1 MSRRNAIYGRATLST
16 VLIVW
21 TGACASAPVPQ
32 TGGQPAPVGD
42 PPAWTISVLDA
53 ALWMQT
59 SAEYEALA
67 RQTWATA
74 EHLLGVA
81 LADTMWTAALEQ
93 QPGFG
98 SLPPAVIVDVDETVL
113 DNSPYAAR
121 LIEAREGYSDES
133 WGRWVDEA
141 RARPIPG
148 AVGFTRRARELG
160 VEVFY
165 VTNRNSDLE
174 QGTRRNLLA
183 VGFPPGEAD
192 DVYLLARERE
202 GWGSDKTTRRAFVA
216 TQYRILLVIGDD
228 LNDFVSGAR
237 SGILARAAL
246 VDEHASKWGSKW
258 IMLPNPTY
266 GSWERALTYGES
278 GLSRDEEMGR
288 KLDALDAARPE
299 E

>member
-1 MSRRNAIYGRATLST
+1 MLRMNAIPGRATLASAL
-16 VLIVW
+16 VVW
-21 TGACASAPVPQ
+21 VGACASAPAPQPVQLSVP
-32 TGGQPAPVGD
+32 AD

-74 EHLLGVA
+74 GELLRVG
-81 LADTMWTAALEQ
+81 LADSMWTAAEEQ

-121 LIEAREGYSDES
+121 LIDAGEGYSDES
-133 WGRWVDEA
+133 WGRWVNES
-141 RARPIPG
+141 RARPVPG
-148 AVGFTRRARELG
+148 AVGFARLARELG
-160 VEVFY
+160 IEVFY
-165 VTNRNSDLE
+165 VTNRNFDLE
-174 QGTRRNLLA
+174 EGTRRNLLA

-192 DVYLLARERE
+192 DVYLLVRERE

-216 TQYRILLVIGDD
+216 AQYRVLLLVGDD
-228 LNDFVSGAR
+228 LRDFVSGAN
-237 SGILARAAL
+237 SGRQTRAAL
-246 VDEHASKWGSKW
+246 INQHESKWGSKW
-258 IMLPNPTY
+258 IILPNPTY

-278 GLSRDEEMGR
+278 GLSKEEELRR
-288 KLDALDAARPE
+288 KLNALDAARRE

>member
-1 MSRRNAIYGRATLST
+1 MSGL
-16 VLIVW
+16 VVW
-21 TGACASAPVPQ
+21 AGACTSAPTPQ
-32 TGGQPAPVGD
+32 PGRLSAPAD

-59 SAEYEALA
+59 SAEYDALA

-74 EHLLGVA
+74 GRLLRVG
-81 LADTMWTAALEQ
+81 LADSLWTAAVEQ

-133 WGRWVDEA
+133 WGLWVNEA
-141 RARPIPG
+141 RARPVPG
-148 AVGFTRRARELG
+148 AVGFARLARELG
-160 VEVFY
+160 IEVFY
-165 VTNRNSDLE
+165 VTNRNFDLE
-174 QGTRRNLLA
+174 EQTKRNLLA
-183 VGFPPGEAD
+183 VGFPPGKAD
-192 DVYLLARERE
+192 DVYLMVRERE

-216 TQYRILLVIGDD
+216 AQYRVLLVVGDD

-237 SGILARAAL
+237 SGRQARAAL
-246 VDEHASKWGSKW
+246 IDEHESKWGSRW

-266 GSWERALTYGES
+266 GSWERAITFGES
-278 GLSRDEEMGR
+278 GLSNDEGLTR
-288 KLDALDAARPE
+288 KLIALDADHPE
-299 E
+299 D